1 MRTSAL
7 VLSLLVAST
16 NAIAIREDDC
26 EPEAQPQC
34 TPDVCHPSCAPE
46 QCVPVQ
52 PVCQPEQCHPSCH
65 PEECHPKK
73 VEVVKKVV
81 VKKVVPHPKV
91 IQKHV
96 EIKSKI

>member
-26 EPEAQPQC
+26 EPEAQAQC

-46 QCVPVQ
+46 QCQPVA
-52 PVCQPEQCHPSCH
+52 PVCQPESCHPSCH
-65 PEECHPKK
+65 PEECKQTK
-73 VEVVKKVV
+73 EQQQEQ
-81 VKKVVPHPKV
+81 
-91 IQKHV
+91 QK
-96 EIKSKI
+96 